1 MSQPCV
7 LNLKKDI
14 IFHVYSVLDQS
25 CIIKTPVYSSVSVE
39 MPRQFPKVLLSEV
52 DESVRLLAEK
62 VYASALK
69 EEDTKD
75 SLSMYT
81 VSEDCPI
88 GMNQVR
94 EREMLKEIAEQYS
107 EESTKRSE
115 GTNQLMGSNCQF
127 DSVQVKLT

>member
-1 MSQPCV
+1 M
-7 LNLKKDI
+7 
-14 IFHVYSVLDQS
+14 LDQS
-25 CIIKTPVYSSVSVE
+25 CIIKAPVCSSVSVE

-115 GTNQLMGSNCQF
+115 GTYKLMGLIGQGLWESISKYFSSCQ
-127 DSVQVKLT
+127 VTEMN